1 MKQNAYLRLL
11 IALTAVVVI
20 AGCSR
25 DPNVRKQKYLESG
38 KRYFEK
44 QDYRAA
50 SIQFRNAVQIDPK
63 YADAHYQLALS
74 DLQLQDWR
82 SAYREL
88 TRTLDLAPEN
98 FKAQISMGNLLLG
111 AGQFDQAQQRADLVL
126 QKDPNNVDAHILR
139 ATALAKLQETDASL
153 KEMQAAIELNPER
166 APSY

>member
-1 MKQNAYLRLL
+1 MKFPRLYARRRELESLRKVAMKQNAYLRLF

-38 KRYFEK
+38 ERYFEK

-82 SAYREL
+82 SAYGEL

-98 FKAQISMGNLLLG
+98 FKAQISMGNLLLS
-111 AGQFDQAQQRADLVL
+111 
-126 QKDPNNVDAHILR
+126 P
-139 ATALAKLQETDASL
+139 
-153 KEMQAAIELNPER
+153 IEL
-166 APSY
+166 ASGQ